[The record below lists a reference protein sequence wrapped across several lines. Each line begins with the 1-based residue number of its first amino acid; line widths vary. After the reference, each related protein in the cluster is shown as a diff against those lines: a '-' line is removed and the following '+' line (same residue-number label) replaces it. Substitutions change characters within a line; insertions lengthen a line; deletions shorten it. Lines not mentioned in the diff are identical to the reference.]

1 MAVRMN
7 EQELIDHAHLH
18 AELAARAQ
26 NEGNTELAKELS
38 RIASAAEA
46 MAARACERYFHVNV

>member
-7 EQELIDHAHLH
+7 EQELIDHALLH
-18 AELAARAQ
+18 SELAARARD
-26 NEGNTELAKELS
+26 EGNVELAKELS

-46 MAARACERYFHVNV
+46 MAARACERYFHASI

>member
-18 AELAARAQ
+18 AELAARARD
-26 NEGNTELAKELS
+26 EGNTELAKELS
-38 RIASAAEA
+38 RIAAAAEA
-46 MAARACERYFHVNV
+46 MAARVCERYFQVSV